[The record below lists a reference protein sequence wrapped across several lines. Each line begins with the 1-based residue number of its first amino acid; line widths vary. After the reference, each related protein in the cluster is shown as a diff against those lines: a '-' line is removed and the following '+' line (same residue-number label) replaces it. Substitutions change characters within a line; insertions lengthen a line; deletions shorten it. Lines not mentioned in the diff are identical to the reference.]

1 MSTKTIYKR
10 IALVA
15 VAALGAGVLSV
26 APANASTD
34 KSDISAGTAISTGL
48 VTAIAGGSTAAN
60 DGMTATIVSTGRLS
74 INVSAGTADTPT
86 NVTVSGGTFA
96 GFTSGVAS
104 YSANG
109 LTATSTNATAIV
121 SLIVVPNAGVTTM
134 TVKSYDGSVA
144 AANLQDTLTVTVV
157 AAATVGAL
165 SVSDSPANLVALGTT
180 ISAIDDADVTGID
193 TLGASV
199 IRNGQAGQ
207 IAYVLRDSNLL
218 RLSSAGVVSVSS
230 SSPAIA
236 VSLDGSFFSTSVAAA
251 NTNSYGSVNFAQAVA
266 NTPGTATVTL
276 SYNGAAVWTKTVTV
290 LGAVK
295 SIVITAGD
303 TIGKTGVAG
312 AITTAGSA
320 TDATAQT
327 ATADAGT
334 FTFATKDAAGNVVGG
349 QTVTVDSSLYNA
361 SVSTVTLANS
371 GATTKYSATAA
382 LSGGA
387 GLGETLGTWTCTSV
401 AGDGKVGLSLTNA
414 LQESIKASISVKCA
428 GSPSTYTASLDKAS
442 YVPGDIATL
451 TITAK
456 TSAGTTP
463 FTAATLGTATTA
475 ELSIVGSQMTPVVAP
490 TNAHTFGNSGAKT
503 YKFIVGST
511 EGSYNM
517 IVDLPKWNVAAGA
530 AGSAQTVAYKVAAST
545 ATTSNADVLKAIVSL
560 IASINKQIAALQK
573 ALLRR

>member
-1 MSTKTIYKR
+1 MSTKTLRKG

-15 VAALGAGVLSV
+15 VAALGAGILSV
-26 APANASTD
+26 APANAASN
-34 KSDISAGTAISTGL
+34 KADISAGTAISRGL
-48 VTAIAGGSTAAN
+48 VAAIATPSTASNA
-60 DGMTATIVSTGRLS
+60 DLTATIVSTGSLA
-74 INVSAGTADTPT
+74 INVSAGDAAT
-86 NVTVSGGTFA
+86 NVTVSGGTFE

-109 LTATSTNATAIV
+109 LTATSSSATAIV

-134 TVKSYDGSVA
+134 TIKSYEGSVA

-165 SVSDSPANLVALGTT
+165 SVSDSPANLVEFGAPT
-180 ISAIDDADVTGID
+180 INSITDSEVTGID

-199 IRNGQAGQ
+199 VRNGQVGQ
-207 IAYVLRDSNLL
+207 IVYLLRDSNLL
-218 RLSSAGVVSVSS
+218 RLSSSGVVSVSS

-251 NTNSYGSVNFAQAVA
+251 NTNSYGSVYFAQAAA
-266 NTPGTATVTL
+266 NTPGTANVTL
-276 SYNGAAVWTKTVTV
+276 SYNGTAVWTKSVTIV
-290 LGAVK
+290 GAVK

-303 TIGKTGVAG
+303 TTGKTGVSG

-320 TDATAQT
+320 IDATAQT

-334 FTFATKDAAGNVVGG
+334 FTFVTKDAAGNLVGG
-349 QTVTVDSSLYNA
+349 QTVTADSSLYNA
-361 SVSTVTLANS
+361 SVSSVALANS
-371 GATTKYSATAA
+371 GATTKYSATAG

-387 GLGETLGTWTCTSV
+387 GLGETLGTWSCSTV

-490 TNAHTFGNSGAKT
+490 TNSHTFGNTGAKT

-517 IVDLPKWNVAAGA
+517 IVDLPKWSVAAGY
-530 AGSAQTVAYKVAAST
+530 AGAAQTVAYKVAGTGAV
-545 ATTSNADVLKAIVSL
+545 SNADVLKAIVSL